1 MLSMSASSSTAA
13 PWTELPDDLTANI
26 LQRLDIE
33 DIVMGAQLVCSTWW
47 RVCKNPAMWRMIE
60 LKLDGFEVD
69 NFLNYIVQRSSQ
81 LLRLTLKTNYTI
93 MTAEA
98 LKKLPQLEELHLITM
113 HRLSPEDFET
123 IGFACPLLKSLT
135 YTNRW

>member
-13 PWTELPDDLTANI
+13 PWTELPDDLTVNI

-69 NFLNYIVQRSSQ
+69 NFLNYIVQRYIIYNHSFH
-81 LLRLTLKTNYTI
+81 L
-93 MTAEA
+93 MFA
-98 LKKLPQLEELHLITM
+98 LPFCVI
-113 HRLSPEDFET
+113 
-123 IGFACPLLKSLT
+123 
-135 YTNRW
+135 